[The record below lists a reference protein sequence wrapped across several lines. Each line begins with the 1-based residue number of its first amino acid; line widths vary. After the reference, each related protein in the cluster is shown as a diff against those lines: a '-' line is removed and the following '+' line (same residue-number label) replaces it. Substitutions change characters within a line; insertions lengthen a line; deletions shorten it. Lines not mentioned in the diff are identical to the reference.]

1 MNFKELESCIE
12 SVGDKP
18 IDGFSTLPITSLSYL
33 SSSGQGIYGL
43 KPLIHCEVLQRGVS
57 KYIENKSKKEKSD
70 IIQYLLGED
79 YKPKYEKYFSRSWQ
93 KSHSKYPIRFEQ
105 LPAGPKYERFDK
117 YIDVDYFQ
125 GMILRN
131 TRLVRTIV
139 RYKGGASIG
148 ESYRPLRQVNG
159 ISDNSINIES
169 YNPLTNSQRRFILD
183 YIDRLH
189 FSPEHIFIDD
199 HSEEQSIKRQLG
211 LQFF

>member
-1 MNFKELESCIE
+1 MSYEIDFQEIESCIE
-12 SVGDKP
+12 SVGK
-18 IDGFSTLPITSLSYL
+18 ISNQYLSYL
-33 SSSGQGIYGL
+33 SADGQGIYGL
-43 KPLIHCEVLQRGVS
+43 KPLTHYEVLQRGVS

-70 IIQYLLGED
+70 IIQYLLGES
-79 YKPKYEKYFSRSWQ
+79 YEPKYEKYFSMSWQ
-93 KSHSKYPIRFEQ
+93 KSHSKQSIRFEQ
-105 LPAGPKYERFDK
+105 LPTVEANYERFDK
-117 YIDVDYFQ
+117 YIDVNHFQ

-139 RYKGGASIG
+139 RYKGS
-148 ESYRPLRQVNG
+148 PLRQVNG
-159 ISDNSINIES
+159 IPDNSINIES

-183 YIDRLH
+183 YIDILH

>member
-12 SVGDKP
+12 SVGAKP
-18 IDGFSTLPITSLSYL
+18 MDGFSTLPITSLSYL
-33 SSSGQGIYGL
+33 SASGQGIYGL
-43 KPLIHCEVLQRGVS
+43 KPLLHCEVLQRGVS

-70 IIQYLLGED
+70 IIQYLLGES
-79 YKPKYEKYFSRSWQ
+79 YEPKYEKYFSMSWQ
-93 KSHSKYPIRFEQ
+93 KSHSKHPIRFEQ
-105 LPAGPKYERFDK
+105 LPAGPKYFDK
-117 YIDVDYFQ
+117 YIDLDNFQ

-131 TRLVRTIV
+131 TRLIRTIV
-139 RYKGGASIG
+139 RYKGS
-148 ESYRPLRQVNG
+148 PLRQVNG

-169 YNPLTNSQRRFILD
+169 YNPLTHSQRRFILD
-183 YIDRLH
+183 YIDTLH